1 MNKHLKDMYGFINFR
16 DFQKEIIEDIID
28 GKDSIV
34 IFPTGGGKSLCYQF
48 PATFLNKK
56 SVIISPLISLMTDQQ
71 LHLTQRGIN
80 CICLNSETK
89 HGLRSNGKSLLS
101 SNSKST
107 NNSSTELEK
116 ANVIYCTP
124 EFFASNLQLFVSM
137 KDICMFAIDEA
148 HCLSEWGHDFRPSY
162 RNLKIIKQTFPAIPV
177 VALTATAT
185 PQVLDDIFDVL
196 GLDDAN
202 QYQLGTMRENLSINV
217 REKSGDILA
226 DLDINPSESTIVYT
240 QTRKNTETIYKLL
253 IASGVKAGYY
263 HAGLTPEHKH
273 KTHTLFVRDE
283 IKVMVATICFGM
295 GIDKPDIRKVI
306 NYGSPCN
313 LETYYQEIGRAGRD
327 GMPSKVVM
335 FHSDA
340 DYGVNS
346 FLIGK
351 SDIHQTKSKLLQTFQ
366 KYILNTK
373 KCRQVMIE
381 HYFDHGNLDGAIS
394 NKDKCGTC
402 DNCTGIGLVKTEE
415 TDVGNE
421 ARLVVGL
428 VRSLRV
434 NFGIVKLIGILR
446 GTLSKFSTSGYYR
459 KGRHKTVEWWKKTIT
474 LLVHK
479 NYLAH
484 NSFSRY
490 TVIGIGS
497 KNIKNTSIINLQLP
511 ASKQCSATKQYL
523 DIRKQLAV
531 FNKVSPYMIVNDKV
545 LADISNANPQTIT
558 DLLMIDGVSNAFITK
573 YGDFFIGVVEK
584 KRASSGSSST
594 TKDTSYKMYQSGKSI
609 DNIVSSRGLKRMTIE
624 SHITDKMGENLKDID
639 LKRVGINDE
648 VLKRISNA
656 VKKVGK
662 ARLRPIKDIIDLDG
676 GKKLSYFQIKI
687 ALILNN

>member
-1 MNKHLKDMYGFINFR
+1 MNNHLKSQYGFTNFR
-16 DFQKEIIEDIID
+16 EFQQEIIEDIIA

-71 LHLTQRGIN
+71 MHLEQQGIR
-80 CICLNSETK
+80 CVCLNGETK
-89 HGLRSNGKSLLS
+89 GKLLQSSGKSLLG
-101 SNSKST
+101 SKKKEPT
-107 NNSSTELEK
+107 ALEK
-116 ANVIYCTP
+116 SNCIYCTP
-124 EFFASNLQLFVSM
+124 EFFASNLQLFVNLQ
-137 KDICMFAIDEA
+137 DICLFAIDEA

-162 RNLKIIKQTFPAIPV
+162 RNLKLIKQTFPTIPV
-177 VALTATAT
+177 IALTATAT
-185 PQVLDDIFDVL
+185 PAVLDDIFNVL
-196 GLDDAN
+196 GLDEAG
-202 QYQLGTMRENLSINV
+202 QYQLSSVRENLSINV

-226 DLDINPSESTIVYT
+226 DLSINPDESTIIYT
-240 QTRKNTETIYKLL
+240 QTRKNTEKIYKLL

-263 HAGLTPEHKH
+263 HAGRTPEDKH
-273 KTHTLFVRDE
+273 KTHTMFVQDK
-283 IKVMVATICFGM
+283 IKVIVATICFGM
-295 GIDKPDIRKVI
+295 GVDKPDIRKVI

-335 FHSDA
+335 FYSDA
-340 DYGVNS
+340 DYTTNS

-351 SDIHQTKSKLLQTFQ
+351 SDIQQSKSKLLQTFQ

-381 HYFDHGNLDGAIS
+381 HYFEHGNLDGNIS
-394 NKDKCGTC
+394 DENKCGTC

-421 ARLVVGL
+421 ARLVIGL

-434 NFGIVKLIGILR
+434 NFGVVKLIGILR
-446 GTLSKFSTSGYYR
+446 GTLSKFSTSSYYR

-497 KNIKNTSIINLQLP
+497 NNIKNTSVINIQLP
-511 ASKQCSATKQYL
+511 ASKKCSATKQYL

-545 LADISNANPQTIT
+545 LADISNANPQTMT
-558 DLLMIDGVSNAFITK
+558 DLMMIDGVSNSFIVK

-584 KRASSGSSST
+584 KRESAGSSST
-594 TKDTSYKMYQSGKSI
+594 TKDTSYAMYQSGKSI
-609 DNIVSSRGLKRMTIE
+609 DNIVSSRCLKRMTIE
-624 SHITDKMGENLKDID
+624 SHITDKMGENPKDID
-639 LKRVGINDE
+639 RKRVGINDE
-648 VLKRISNA
+648 VLERISNA
-656 VKKVGK
+656 VKTVGK
-662 ARLRPIKDIIDLDG
+662 ARLRPIKDIVDLDG

>member
-1 MNKHLKDMYGFINFR
+1 MNKHLKSQYGFTNFR
-16 DFQKEIIEDIID
+16 DFQKEIIEDIIA

-80 CICLNSETK
+80 CVCLNSETK
-89 HGLRSNGKSLLS
+89 HGLRSGGKSLLS
-101 SNSKST
+101 SKSKST
-107 NNSSTELEK
+107 NNRTTELEK

-124 EFFASNLQLFVSM
+124 EFFASNLQLFASM

-162 RNLKIIKQTFPAIPV
+162 RNLKIIKQTFPTIPV

-226 DLDINPSESTIVYT
+226 DLAINPSESTIVYT
-240 QTRKNTETIYKLL
+240 QTRKNTEKIYKLL
-253 IASGVKAGYY
+253 IASGVKAGYS

-351 SDIHQTKSKLLQTFQ
+351 SDIHQTKSKLLETFQ

-381 HYFDHGNLDGAIS
+381 HYFEHGNLDGAIS
-394 NKDKCGTC
+394 DKDKCGTC

-415 TDVGNE
+415 TDVLKE
-421 ARLVVGL
+421 ARLIVGL

-434 NFGIVKLIGILR
+434 NFGVVKLIGILR
-446 GTLSKFSTSGYYR
+446 GTLSKFSNSNYYR
-459 KGRHKTVEWWKKTIT
+459 TGRHKTVEWWKKIIT
-474 LLVHK
+474 LLVHG
-479 NYLAH
+479 NYLAK
-484 NSFSRY
+484 NAFSRY
-490 TVIGIGS
+490 TVIGVGS
-497 KNIKNTSIINLQLP
+497 KNIKNVSVINLQLP
-511 ASKQCSATKQYL
+511 ATKQCSATIQYL
-523 DIRKQLAV
+523 DIRKQLSV
-531 FNKVSPYMIVNDKV
+531 FHKVSPYMIINDKV
-545 LADISNANPQTIT
+545 LADISAANPQTVS
-558 DLLMIDGVSNAFITK
+558 DLLMVDGVSNAFINK

-584 KRASSGSSST
+584 KRSRGSPST
-594 TKDTSYKMYQSGKSI
+594 TKDTSYALYKSGKSVAE
-609 DNIVSSRGLKRMTIE
+609 IVASRSLKKMTIE
-624 SHITDKMGENLKDID
+624 SHITDKMSENPKDID
-639 LKRVGINDE
+639 RKRVGITDNT
-648 VLKRISNA
+648 LKRIKKA

-662 ARLRPIKDIIDLDG
+662 SRLKPIKEVVDFDG

-687 ALILNN
+687 GLVLLE